1 MLANILSDIRE
12 ENAQFARD
20 VEYLKETSSDDIIDE
35 RLERAEESV
44 LDDIESYEEL
54 EIAKENVDH
63 LSDIEDTMEESAE
76 IEKILNATEDLTFE
90 EMVGIK

>member
-54 EIAKENVDH
+54 KTAKENVDH

-76 IEKILNATEDLTFE
+76 LEKILNATEDLTFE